1 MNDMLLAVLIT
12 AGSIGLLVAMGRLT
26 DTLVGGQAEQW
37 ARTLVNKDD
46 ADELERRR

>member
-26 DTLVGGQAEQW
+26 DSLLGKHAENW
-37 ARTLVNKDD
+37 SRTLANNGDV
-46 ADELERRR
+46 DEQDRRL